1 MNQKS
6 SVTKT
11 SNLSQRCR
19 RQTTISIV
27 DVAIE
32 DETKLKTETTLAVTM
47 YIRFLG
53 LVSRVLAVSKNSRL
67 LRSLDPDKH
76 CHS

>member
-1 MNQKS
+1 M
-6 SVTKT
+6 
-11 SNLSQRCR
+11 
-19 RQTTISIV
+19 ISIV